1 LIVRHSQEVAR
12 PPDDLLTIAPQ
23 QILTAL
29 SATMPHLADKPVER
43 SADHARRYVCTR
55 CGNCCRWPGYVRV
68 TAAEVDEI
76 ARFLG
81 LSTFDFIQQYTM
93 LTRQRDGLSLIEG
106 ADKACIF
113 LDAEGD
119 CRINPVK
126 PQQCIDFPNGWNFPG
141 FRTECCAIDTEHE
154 EIPPW
159 VQAWEDEDRG

>member
-1 LIVRHSQEVAR
+1 M
-12 PPDDLLTIAPQ
+12 PY
-23 QILTAL
+23 LTAKMTITTDQ
-29 SATMPHLADKPVER
+29 ANNANRTDT
-43 SADHARRYVCTR
+43 RRYVCTR

-68 TAAEVDEI
+68 TAAEVDAI
-76 ARFLG
+76 AKFLG

-106 ADKACIF
+106 ENKACIF

-126 PQQCIDFPNGWNFPG
+126 PQQCRDFPNGWSFPG

-159 VQAWEDEDRG
+159 VQAWQAEG